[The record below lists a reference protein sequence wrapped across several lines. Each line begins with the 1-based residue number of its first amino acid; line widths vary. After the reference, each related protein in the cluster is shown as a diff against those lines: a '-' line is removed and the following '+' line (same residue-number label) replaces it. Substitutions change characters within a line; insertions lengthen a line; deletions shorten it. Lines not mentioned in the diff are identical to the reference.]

1 MQTEF
6 RIKRFKR
13 INDEIVL
20 KDFDRVNYFVGKN
33 ASGKTSVLN
42 ALSFLND
49 GTNSRHF
56 FNKDSI
62 VELFINGKKQ
72 FLLWEDVQKNPNNA
86 SHQGNLNLQIILT
99 EHPIGEKGANGVRT
113 LPILKYD
120 NVGKEQLEFL
130 NQTLSLLQ
138 IKPVVAERIINNE
151 DPWDNSVGTRIFKQE
166 QAILNL
172 QFLSDGVKSL
182 NSIRHWLT
190 KSISNLQDAERRSCD
205 AIFIILEELENNLH
219 PELQKKIPLLL
230 NDFVNSQ
237 ELYIKEK
244 LFVYVSTHSPF
255 IIGSC
260 SNFSNQKVYLF
271 NEGMLSDLSQSAIT
285 SSDGFKGG
293 ECAWVVSQML
303 GSDVT
308 DLGYPENYCILEEY
322 SLQVI
327 LEHCKRIGL
336 IKNIQ
341 FVSASGAM
349 RIISLTE
356 TINELENLNT
366 LLKCNPYYFDKYLL
380 IIDSLKDFQ
389 PSEIMRIESIRK
401 KLKNRFTE
409 LKETSLENYYVNLD
423 KARFESA
430 IEEIAKQKGRYKGVA
445 KGKWANAIAGL
456 IKNKSD
462 FSNLFGNELDFLLR

>member
-1 MQTEF
+1 MMQTEF

-13 INDEIVL
+13 INDEIIL
-20 KDFDRVNYFVGKN
+20 KEFDKVNYFVGRN

-56 FNKDSI
+56 FNKDSV
-62 VELFINGKKQ
+62 VELTVNGKKQ
-72 FLLWEDVQKNPNNA
+72 YLLWEDVQKNPNNA
-86 SHQGNLNLQIILT
+86 SHQGNLKLQIVLT
-99 EHPIGEKGANGVRT
+99 EHPEKGANGVRT

-138 IKPVVAERIINNE
+138 IKPVIAERIINND

-166 QAILNL
+166 EAILNL

-190 KSISNLQDAERRSCD
+190 KSISNLQDAEKKSCD
-205 AIFIILEELENNLH
+205 VIFIILEELENNLH

-230 NDFVNSQ
+230 DDFVNNQ
-237 ELYIKEK
+237 EPYIKEK
-244 LFVYVSTHSPF
+244 LFVFVSTHSPF

-260 SNFSNQKVYLF
+260 SNFHNQKVYLF
-271 NEGMLSDLSQSAIT
+271 NEGMLSDLSQSSIS
-285 SSDGFKGG
+285 SSDGFKGA

-308 DLGYPENYCILEEY
+308 DLGYPENYCILEES

-327 LEHCKRIGL
+327 LEHCKQIGIL
-336 IKNIQ
+336 KNIQ

-349 RIISLTE
+349 RIVSLTE

-380 IIDSLKDFQ
+380 VIDNLKDFQ
-389 PSEIMRIESIRK
+389 PSEITRLESIRK
-401 KLKNRFTE
+401 KLQSRLTE
-409 LKETSLENYYVNLD
+409 LKETSLENYYMNLD
-423 KARFESA
+423 KIMFQKA
-430 IEEIAKQKGRYKGVA
+430 IE
-445 KGKWANAIAGL
+445 
-456 IKNKSD
+456 
-462 FSNLFGNELDFLLR
+462 